1 MAVSISRR
9 AALSAAIAALSGG
22 LAAILLD
29 APSQASPQAS
39 ELPVVKVRAPQRQF
53 VNDWQEYS
61 GRLEAVEQVEIRP
74 RVEGT
79 LLSVHFR
86 DGQLVR
92 EGDLLF
98 TIDPAPFEAELKRA
112 QAVLAQAQ
120 DRQRYTAG
128 ELERGR
134 RLLAANAAAKRDV
147 DALEN
152 AAREA
157 RSATQAAL
165 AAVERARLD
174 VGYARIRAPITGRIS
189 RPEVTAGNVVK
200 AGGDAMP
207 LAAIVT
213 LDPLYAAFHADEHTY
228 LRYFGGRAGDE
239 SVQVQVGLA
248 GEEGFPHAGR
258 LYSVDNRLDTRSGTI
273 RMRALVDNAD
283 GRQPTGAPARRA
295 RWPCAWRPHHRR
307 RSGARAARRPG
318 AGGRGRL
325 DRRGAGAMNISRF
338 FIDRP
343 IFAGVLSVLMFLAGA
358 IAMFQLPVSE
368 YPQVVPPSVVV
379 HAQYPGANASTI
391 AETVAAPIEE
401 AVNGVENMLYMQSL
415 SNADGHLY
423 LTVTFK
429 LGTSPDQAQQWVQ
442 NRVSQA
448 LPRLP
453 EDVQPANSIS
463 ATSCG
468 FTHWISGF
476 ALGAFSPEKGFVSVA
491 RGLSRDMSL

>member
-22 LAAILLD
+22 LAAIVLD
-29 APSQASPQAS
+29 APSQASPQAP

-283 GRQPTGAPARRA
+283 GRMIPGLQARIRIQASSVYPAVLVDETAIGTDQDRRYVLVVDGEGHVQYRQLELGSRQGRQRVVRAGLAPGDRIIVEGAGRV
-295 RWPCAWRPHHRR
+295 
-307 RSGARAARRPG
+307 RPG
-318 AGGRGRL
+318 
-325 DRRGAGAMNISRF
+325 DRVQA
-338 FIDRP
+338 
-343 IFAGVLSVLMFLAGA
+343 V
-358 IAMFQLPVSE
+358 
-368 YPQVVPPSVVV
+368 
-379 HAQYPGANASTI
+379 
-391 AETVAAPIEE
+391 VAALTGEE
-401 AVNGVENMLYMQSL
+401 
-415 SNADGHLY
+415 
-423 LTVTFK
+423 
-429 LGTSPDQAQQWVQ
+429 QA
-442 NRVSQA
+442 
-448 LPRLP
+448 P
-453 EDVQPANSIS
+453 
-463 ATSCG
+463 
-468 FTHWISGF
+468 
-476 ALGAFSPEKGFVSVA
+476 
-491 RGLSRDMSL
+491 

>member
-29 APSQASPQAS
+29 APSQASPQAP

-283 GRQPTGAPARRA
+283 GRMIPGLQARIRIQASSVYPAVLVDETAIGTDQDRRYVLVADGEGHVQYRQLELGSRQGRQRVVRAGLAPGDRIIVEGAGRV
-295 RWPCAWRPHHRR
+295 
-307 RSGARAARRPG
+307 RPG
-318 AGGRGRL
+318 
-325 DRRGAGAMNISRF
+325 DRVQA
-338 FIDRP
+338 
-343 IFAGVLSVLMFLAGA
+343 V
-358 IAMFQLPVSE
+358 
-368 YPQVVPPSVVV
+368 
-379 HAQYPGANASTI
+379 
-391 AETVAAPIEE
+391 VAALTGEE
-401 AVNGVENMLYMQSL
+401 
-415 SNADGHLY
+415 
-423 LTVTFK
+423 
-429 LGTSPDQAQQWVQ
+429 QA
-442 NRVSQA
+442 
-448 LPRLP
+448 P
-453 EDVQPANSIS
+453 
-463 ATSCG
+463 
-468 FTHWISGF
+468 
-476 ALGAFSPEKGFVSVA
+476 
-491 RGLSRDMSL
+491 

>member
-283 GRQPTGAPARRA
+283 GRMIPGLQARIRIQASSVYPAVLVDETAIGTDQDRRYVLVVDGEGHVQYRQLELGSRQGRQRVVRAGLAPGDRIIVEGAGRV
-295 RWPCAWRPHHRR
+295 
-307 RSGARAARRPG
+307 RPG
-318 AGGRGRL
+318 
-325 DRRGAGAMNISRF
+325 DRVQA
-338 FIDRP
+338 
-343 IFAGVLSVLMFLAGA
+343 V
-358 IAMFQLPVSE
+358 
-368 YPQVVPPSVVV
+368 
-379 HAQYPGANASTI
+379 
-391 AETVAAPIEE
+391 VAALTGEE
-401 AVNGVENMLYMQSL
+401 
-415 SNADGHLY
+415 
-423 LTVTFK
+423 
-429 LGTSPDQAQQWVQ
+429 QA
-442 NRVSQA
+442 
-448 LPRLP
+448 P
-453 EDVQPANSIS
+453 
-463 ATSCG
+463 
-468 FTHWISGF
+468 
-476 ALGAFSPEKGFVSVA
+476 
-491 RGLSRDMSL
+491 

>member
-22 LAAILLD
+22 LAAIVLD

-283 GRQPTGAPARRA
+283 GRMIPGLQARIRIQASSVYPAVLVDETAIGTDQDRRYVLVVDGEGHVQYRQLELGSRQGRQRVVRAGLAPGDRIIVEGAGRV
-295 RWPCAWRPHHRR
+295 
-307 RSGARAARRPG
+307 RPG
-318 AGGRGRL
+318 
-325 DRRGAGAMNISRF
+325 DRVQA
-338 FIDRP
+338 
-343 IFAGVLSVLMFLAGA
+343 V
-358 IAMFQLPVSE
+358 
-368 YPQVVPPSVVV
+368 
-379 HAQYPGANASTI
+379 
-391 AETVAAPIEE
+391 VAALTGEE
-401 AVNGVENMLYMQSL
+401 
-415 SNADGHLY
+415 
-423 LTVTFK
+423 
-429 LGTSPDQAQQWVQ
+429 QA
-442 NRVSQA
+442 
-448 LPRLP
+448 P
-453 EDVQPANSIS
+453 
-463 ATSCG
+463 
-468 FTHWISGF
+468 
-476 ALGAFSPEKGFVSVA
+476 
-491 RGLSRDMSL
+491 

>member
-29 APSQASPQAS
+29 APSQASPQAP

-157 RSATQAAL
+157 RAATQAAL

-283 GRQPTGAPARRA
+283 GRMIPGLQARIRIQASSVYPAVLVDETAIGTDQDRRYVLVVDGEGHVQYRQLELGSRQGRQRVVRAGLAPGDRIIVEGAGRV
-295 RWPCAWRPHHRR
+295 
-307 RSGARAARRPG
+307 RPG
-318 AGGRGRL
+318 
-325 DRRGAGAMNISRF
+325 DRVQA
-338 FIDRP
+338 
-343 IFAGVLSVLMFLAGA
+343 V
-358 IAMFQLPVSE
+358 
-368 YPQVVPPSVVV
+368 
-379 HAQYPGANASTI
+379 
-391 AETVAAPIEE
+391 VAALTGEE
-401 AVNGVENMLYMQSL
+401 
-415 SNADGHLY
+415 
-423 LTVTFK
+423 
-429 LGTSPDQAQQWVQ
+429 QA
-442 NRVSQA
+442 
-448 LPRLP
+448 P
-453 EDVQPANSIS
+453 
-463 ATSCG
+463 
-468 FTHWISGF
+468 
-476 ALGAFSPEKGFVSVA
+476 
-491 RGLSRDMSL
+491 

>member
-22 LAAILLD
+22 LAAIVLD

-273 RMRALVDNAD
+273 RMRALVDNPD
-283 GRQPTGAPARRA
+283 GRMIPGLQARIRIQASSVYPAVLVDETAIGTDQDRRYVLVVDGEGHVQYRQLELGSRQGRQRVVRAGLAPGDRIIVEGAGRV
-295 RWPCAWRPHHRR
+295 
-307 RSGARAARRPG
+307 RPG
-318 AGGRGRL
+318 
-325 DRRGAGAMNISRF
+325 DRVQA
-338 FIDRP
+338 
-343 IFAGVLSVLMFLAGA
+343 V
-358 IAMFQLPVSE
+358 
-368 YPQVVPPSVVV
+368 
-379 HAQYPGANASTI
+379 
-391 AETVAAPIEE
+391 VAALTGEE
-401 AVNGVENMLYMQSL
+401 
-415 SNADGHLY
+415 
-423 LTVTFK
+423 
-429 LGTSPDQAQQWVQ
+429 QA
-442 NRVSQA
+442 
-448 LPRLP
+448 P
-453 EDVQPANSIS
+453 
-463 ATSCG
+463 
-468 FTHWISGF
+468 
-476 ALGAFSPEKGFVSVA
+476 
-491 RGLSRDMSL
+491 

>member
-22 LAAILLD
+22 LAAIVLD
-29 APSQASPQAS
+29 APSQALPQAS

-283 GRQPTGAPARRA
+283 GRMIPGLQARIRIQASSVYPAVLVDETAIGTDQDRRYVLVVDGEGHVQYRQLELGSRQGRQRVVRAGLAPGDRIIVEGAGRV
-295 RWPCAWRPHHRR
+295 
-307 RSGARAARRPG
+307 RPG
-318 AGGRGRL
+318 
-325 DRRGAGAMNISRF
+325 DRVQA
-338 FIDRP
+338 
-343 IFAGVLSVLMFLAGA
+343 V
-358 IAMFQLPVSE
+358 
-368 YPQVVPPSVVV
+368 
-379 HAQYPGANASTI
+379 
-391 AETVAAPIEE
+391 VAALTGEE
-401 AVNGVENMLYMQSL
+401 
-415 SNADGHLY
+415 
-423 LTVTFK
+423 
-429 LGTSPDQAQQWVQ
+429 QA
-442 NRVSQA
+442 
-448 LPRLP
+448 P
-453 EDVQPANSIS
+453 
-463 ATSCG
+463 
-468 FTHWISGF
+468 
-476 ALGAFSPEKGFVSVA
+476 
-491 RGLSRDMSL
+491 

>member
-22 LAAILLD
+22 LAAIVLD

-174 VGYARIRAPITGRIS
+174 GGYARIRAPFTGRIS

-283 GRQPTGAPARRA
+283 GRMIPGLQARIRIQASSVYPAVLVDETAIGTDQDRRYVLVVDGEGHVQYRQLELGSRQGRQRVVRAGLAPGDRIIVEGAGRV
-295 RWPCAWRPHHRR
+295 
-307 RSGARAARRPG
+307 RPG
-318 AGGRGRL
+318 
-325 DRRGAGAMNISRF
+325 DRVQA
-338 FIDRP
+338 
-343 IFAGVLSVLMFLAGA
+343 V
-358 IAMFQLPVSE
+358 
-368 YPQVVPPSVVV
+368 
-379 HAQYPGANASTI
+379 
-391 AETVAAPIEE
+391 VAALTGEE
-401 AVNGVENMLYMQSL
+401 
-415 SNADGHLY
+415 
-423 LTVTFK
+423 
-429 LGTSPDQAQQWVQ
+429 QA
-442 NRVSQA
+442 
-448 LPRLP
+448 P
-453 EDVQPANSIS
+453 
-463 ATSCG
+463 
-468 FTHWISGF
+468 
-476 ALGAFSPEKGFVSVA
+476 
-491 RGLSRDMSL
+491 

>member
-29 APSQASPQAS
+29 APSQASPQAP

-273 RMRALVDNAD
+273 RMRALVDNPD
-283 GRQPTGAPARRA
+283 GRMIPGLQARIRIQASSVYPAVLVDETAIGTDQDRRYVLVVDGEGHVQYRQLELGSRQGRQRVVRAGLAPGDRIIVEGAGRV
-295 RWPCAWRPHHRR
+295 
-307 RSGARAARRPG
+307 RPG
-318 AGGRGRL
+318 
-325 DRRGAGAMNISRF
+325 DRVQA
-338 FIDRP
+338 
-343 IFAGVLSVLMFLAGA
+343 V
-358 IAMFQLPVSE
+358 
-368 YPQVVPPSVVV
+368 
-379 HAQYPGANASTI
+379 
-391 AETVAAPIEE
+391 VAALTGEE
-401 AVNGVENMLYMQSL
+401 
-415 SNADGHLY
+415 
-423 LTVTFK
+423 
-429 LGTSPDQAQQWVQ
+429 QA
-442 NRVSQA
+442 
-448 LPRLP
+448 P
-453 EDVQPANSIS
+453 
-463 ATSCG
+463 
-468 FTHWISGF
+468 
-476 ALGAFSPEKGFVSVA
+476 
-491 RGLSRDMSL
+491 

>member
-22 LAAILLD
+22 LAAIVLD

-165 AAVERARLD
+165 AAGERARLD

-283 GRQPTGAPARRA
+283 GRMIPGLQARIRIQASSVYPAVLVDETAIGTDQDRRYVLVVDGEGHVQYRQLELGSRQGRQRVVRAGLAPGDRIIVEGAGRV
-295 RWPCAWRPHHRR
+295 
-307 RSGARAARRPG
+307 RPG
-318 AGGRGRL
+318 
-325 DRRGAGAMNISRF
+325 DRVQA
-338 FIDRP
+338 
-343 IFAGVLSVLMFLAGA
+343 V
-358 IAMFQLPVSE
+358 
-368 YPQVVPPSVVV
+368 
-379 HAQYPGANASTI
+379 
-391 AETVAAPIEE
+391 VAALTGEE
-401 AVNGVENMLYMQSL
+401 
-415 SNADGHLY
+415 
-423 LTVTFK
+423 
-429 LGTSPDQAQQWVQ
+429 QA
-442 NRVSQA
+442 
-448 LPRLP
+448 P
-453 EDVQPANSIS
+453 
-463 ATSCG
+463 
-468 FTHWISGF
+468 
-476 ALGAFSPEKGFVSVA
+476 
-491 RGLSRDMSL
+491 

>member
-29 APSQASPQAS
+29 TPSQASPQAP

-283 GRQPTGAPARRA
+283 GRMIPGLQARIRIQASSVYPAVLVDETAIGTDQDRRYVLVVDGEGHVQYRQLELGSRQGRQRVVRAGLAPGDRIIVEGAGRV
-295 RWPCAWRPHHRR
+295 
-307 RSGARAARRPG
+307 RPG
-318 AGGRGRL
+318 
-325 DRRGAGAMNISRF
+325 DRVQA
-338 FIDRP
+338 
-343 IFAGVLSVLMFLAGA
+343 V
-358 IAMFQLPVSE
+358 
-368 YPQVVPPSVVV
+368 
-379 HAQYPGANASTI
+379 
-391 AETVAAPIEE
+391 VAALTGEE
-401 AVNGVENMLYMQSL
+401 
-415 SNADGHLY
+415 
-423 LTVTFK
+423 
-429 LGTSPDQAQQWVQ
+429 QA
-442 NRVSQA
+442 
-448 LPRLP
+448 P
-453 EDVQPANSIS
+453 
-463 ATSCG
+463 
-468 FTHWISGF
+468 
-476 ALGAFSPEKGFVSVA
+476 
-491 RGLSRDMSL
+491 